1 MQNVGLVEEY
11 SRGSVW
17 GHKPAVLEVGG
28 LVCHI
33 SLKAEI
39 YHRRPVAQSM
49 LHGRL
54 RLFLQSEK
62 YGRADDRT
70 TLLPIGPR
78 SLAFTGEAAAASL
91 SMLISIGIR
100 LVEVSGDDN
109 NDDANLPSFSVLISR
124 MVFLYRGAE
133 RLLRRDLA
141 AIMSKASP
149 NSRID
154 PNSLSLESLELLQLY
169 MDHQN
174 TWQEV
179 CLVIKRNERTGRSV
193 MVHPYVAN
201 VSL

>member
-1 MQNVGLVEEY
+1 MEEY

-17 GHKPAVLEVGG
+17 EHKPAVPEVGG
-28 LVCHI
+28 LVCRI

-39 YHRRPVAQSM
+39 YHRCPMARSM

-70 TLLPIGPR
+70 MLLPTGPR
-78 SLAFTGEAAAASL
+78 SLAFTGEAAAAPL
-91 SMLISIGIR
+91 SMLTSIGIR

-109 NDDANLPSFSVLISR
+109 NDDANLPSFSVLVFR
-124 MVFLYRGAE
+124 MVFLYRSAK

-174 TWQEV
+174 AWQEV
-179 CLVIKRNERTGRSV
+179 CLVIKRDERTGQLV
-193 MVHPYVAN
+193 TVHPYVAN